1 MSDPT
6 DPIDPAEPGERS
18 ANQPAPGNEP
28 FLFRII
34 RTAIAPPVLE
44 DGGHDAPLSP
54 RGRLVFSVVV
64 SVLVVAIAVLFVI
77 TLSR

>member
-1 MSDPT
+1 MSEQSDPT
-6 DPIDPAEPGERS
+6 DPTEPGERS
-18 ANQPAPGNEP
+18 ANQPAPANEP